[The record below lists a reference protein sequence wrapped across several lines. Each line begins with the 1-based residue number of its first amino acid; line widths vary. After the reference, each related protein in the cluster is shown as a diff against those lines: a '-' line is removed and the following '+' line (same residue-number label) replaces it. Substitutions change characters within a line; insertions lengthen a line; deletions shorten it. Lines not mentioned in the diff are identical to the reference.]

1 METKEVI
8 IIGTGYSGICMAI
21 KLKQAGMNNF
31 TIIEKEK
38 ELGGTWYINSYPGAQ
53 CDVESHLYSFS
64 FESYDWTKVFPD
76 QPELNNYIKHCA
88 KKYDI
93 ESHIKLGTTV
103 IGAEYNDDEGT
114 WEIDTQESGKFKTK
128 FLIAATGGLNIP
140 SYPDFKGIENF
151 EGETFHSARWK
162 HNINLKGKNV
172 AVIGSA
178 ASAIQFI
185 PEIAPIVKNLEL
197 FQRTAN
203 WILPKPDRPF
213 KPWERKL
220 FKTIP
225 FTHWLYREKLYW
237 LKELRVIA
245 FTKYPNLLKMV
256 SQGTVKYL
264 TKTIK
269 DPQKLKAL
277 IPNYTMGC
285 KRILISNFY
294 YKAIVRENVHMIT
307 DGVAQVNKNSIT
319 TTAGKE
325 IPVDVIIYSTGFKAT
340 NPYAA
345 VKIVGSKGLLL
356 SSVIAKKGISGH
368 LGTTMT
374 GFPNL
379 FIMTGPNTGI
389 GHTSLIHLIE
399 SQANYVMD
407 GLKYIKKNGVKSFEV
422 KEEAQNKFNEGL
434 TKKMEN
440 TVWLK
445 GGCESWYK
453 DEFGRVPTLWPDF
466 TFNFRKMTKHFDYKN
481 YKILTK

>member
-8 IIGTGYSGICMAI
+8 IIGTGYSGICMGI
-21 KLKQAGMNNF
+21 KLKQAGMNDF
-31 TIIEKEK
+31 IIIEKEK

-88 KKYDI
+88 KKYGI
-93 ESHIKLGTTV
+93 ESHIKLNTAVT
-103 IGAEYNDDEGT
+103 GASYNDDDAT
-114 WEIDTQESGKFKTK
+114 WEIDTDSRGKLKTK
-128 FLIAATGGLNIP
+128 ILIAATGGLNIP
-140 SYPDFKGIENF
+140 SYPNFKGVENF
-151 EGETFHSARWK
+151 EGTTFHSARWN
-162 HNINLKGKNV
+162 HNIDLKGKNV

-220 FKTIP
+220 FKAVP
-225 FTHWLYREKLYW
+225 FTHWLYREYLYW
-237 LKELRVIA
+237 AKELRVIA
-245 FTKYPNLLKMV
+245 FTKYPNLLKFV
-256 SQGTVKYL
+256 SKTTVNYL
-264 TKTIK
+264 KKKIK

-294 YKAIVRENVHMIT
+294 YKAVVRENVHMIT

-319 TTAGKE
+319 TTTGKE
-325 IPVDVIIYSTGFKAT
+325 VPVDVIIYSTGFNVT
-340 NPYAA
+340 NPYAT
-345 VKIVGSKGLLL
+345 VKITGSKGILLND
-356 SSVIAKKGISGH
+356 VIKAKGISGY
-368 LGTTMT
+368 LGSTMS

-407 GLKYIKKNGVKSFEV
+407 ALKYIKNNSVKSFEV
-422 KEEAQNKFNEGL
+422 KIEAQNKFNDDI
-434 TKKMEN
+434 TKKMVN

-445 GGCESWYK
+445 GGCKSWYQ

-466 TFNFRKMTKHFDYKN
+466 TFNFRKMTRKFDYDN
-481 YKILTK
+481 YKISTK